1 MVRPTFGTVSLQD
14 CAGNLAWRANRPM
27 TSHDKGPGLEAQRR
41 VQSSQVYAVGAIA
54 TVSLGPDCG
63 QAARPISTGKLSRSP
78 RLHSRPINL
87 VVSEGS
93 LVRPEG
99 RRGYLISREAS
110 RLYAFSAYPFRT
122 WLPSDAPGGT
132 AGTPEVRP
140 SRSSRTKDGS
150 SQVSCAHTR

>member
-1 MVRPTFGTVSLQD
+1 FSNQEPGARPGRVRPLVLRV
-14 CAGNLAWRANRPM
+14 AGADVTP
-27 TSHDKGPGLEAQRR
+27 
-41 VQSSQVYAVGAIA
+41 
-54 TVSLGPDCG
+54 SLGYDCG
-63 QAARPISTGKLSRSP
+63 QAARPISTGKLSRLP
-78 RLHSRPINL
+78 CLHSRPINL

-93 LVRPEG
+93 SVRPEG

-132 AGTPEVRP
+132 TGTPEVRP

-150 SQVSCAHTR
+150 SQVSYAHTR